1 MNVWKRDG
9 AASFPAIYVFSGE
22 FTLNLSDVT
31 MYKVKVE
38 MKVRVK
44 VKMKVEVRKRNAAV
58 TFPGICVSTLKE
70 GLDQKQVTVKFKVKG
85 EVEVRCYGFLKF
97 LVI

>member
-1 MNVWKRDG
+1 MKVKVKVNVMKVNVWKRDG
-9 AASFPAIYVFSGE
+9 AITFPAIYVFSGE

-58 TFPGICVSTLKE
+58 TFPGICV
-70 GLDQKQVTVKFKVKG
+70 F
-85 EVEVRCYGFLKF
+85 YA
-97 LVI
+97 

>member
-1 MNVWKRDG
+1 MYKGKVDMKVRLQVKVWKRDG
-9 AASFPAIYVFSGE
+9 AITFPAIYVFSGE

-31 MYKVKVE
+31 LYKVKVE

-58 TFPGICVSTLKE
+58 TFPGICV
-70 GLDQKQVTVKFKVKG
+70 F
-85 EVEVRCYGFLKF
+85 YA
-97 LVI
+97 